1 MKQHLLTLIALT
13 IFITTIKA
21 AETDATKISKTFQ
34 LGEFVLS
41 APKMR
46 EKVEQTIHLQM
57 NTTNISE
64 ALCTVSSVIFANMGG
79 RFEPTVVVS
88 GFDIHGIRVFVDG
101 LSLQKFYN
109 GDTDM
114 GQLATFDYSLVS
126 LTKGSTPMSSGMNA
140 TDGSINLISFQPTD
154 KLKLQVIGGLAS
166 GNTYE
171 YGVNVG
177 SRWKMFFFQSSYYQQ
192 RFSERETSKS
202 DILLLPINNLRTIIK
217 ISTMQ
222 REVNLTV
229 EVIKPNQHD
238 SGNSRYR
245 NISVYILLQTIKSTM
260 KTASKVF
267 TPTNYT
273 T

>member
-88 GFDIHGIRVFVDG
+88 GFDIRGIWF
-101 LSLQKFYN
+101 FY

-140 TDGSINLISFQPTD
+140 TGGSINLISFQPTD
-154 KLKLQVIGGLAS
+154 KLNLQVIAGLAS

-217 ISTMQ
+217 ISPMQ